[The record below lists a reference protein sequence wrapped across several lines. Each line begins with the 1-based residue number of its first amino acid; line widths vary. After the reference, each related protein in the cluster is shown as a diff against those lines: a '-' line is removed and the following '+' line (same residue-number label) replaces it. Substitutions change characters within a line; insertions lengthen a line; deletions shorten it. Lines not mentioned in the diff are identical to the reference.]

1 MPRMSTV
8 TSSYTTKS
16 PKKLA
21 KAVLRIFLSDKMIEV
36 MGEKGRQRAEKLF
49 SSEQYVPKIEKVIEE
64 LC

>member
-1 MPRMSTV
+1 
-8 TSSYTTKS
+8 
-16 PKKLA
+16 
-21 KAVLRIFLSDKMIEV
+21 MIEV